1 MFTKLK
7 LLLNTVFLR
16 SGGKFSSGLS
26 NESFPYYY
34 KNFTRGDCSSDFK
47 LDLYFCDYLES
58 AKHELKFCKNK
69 IQKCE
74 KVK

>member
-1 MFTKLK
+1 MFTKFK

-16 SGGKFSSGLS
+16 SGGKFSRA

-34 KNFTRGDCSSDFK
+34 KIFTRGDCSFDFK
-47 LDLYFCDYLES
+47 FDLYFCDYLES